1 MTSSLE
7 YFRIIAKQ
15 FSALSD
21 TEVQVWLDMAATLGA
36 AGCLLG
42 DPANLATA
50 LYAAHLLQL
59 DAENSTGEGGRG
71 PIKSEKEG
79 DLARTYGTATGV
91 SDGWLG
97 LSPYGQQYAN
107 MQLGCTGAT
116 IMTRYG
122 TEIPQGIELGD
133 FYGNGTYPYY
143 RP

>member
-1 MTSSLE
+1 MTTALE
-7 YFRIIAKQ
+7 YFRIIGKQ
-15 FSALSD
+15 FAALSD
-21 TEVQVWLDMAATLGA
+21 AEVQAWLDMATTLGA

-59 DAENSTGEGGRG
+59 DAENSSGEGGRG
-71 PIKSEKEG
+71 PVKSEKEG
-79 DLARTYGTATGV
+79 DLARSYGTGGYT
-91 SDGWLG
+91 DGWLG
-97 LSPYGQQYAN
+97 STGYGQQYAN

-122 TEIPQGIELGD
+122 QDIPQGIEVI
-133 FYGNGTYPYY
+133 NGLPPYY

>member
-1 MTSSLE
+1 MTTSLE

-15 FSALSD
+15 FAALSD
-21 TEVQVWLDMAATLGA
+21 GEVQIWLDMATTLGA

-79 DLARTYGTATGV
+79 DLARTYGTTTGV
-91 SDGWLG
+91 TDGWLG
-97 LSPYGQQYAN
+97 LTPYGQQYAN

-122 TEIPQGIELGD
+122 LEVPQGIEVI
-133 FYGNGTYPYY
+133 NGLPPYY